1 MPKKWLNLMKKINF
15 ILVIL
20 LFASQIQSSNAA
32 QYQSIASIQKAITH
46 YVHTHLTSSSDYKLK
61 LGQIDNRLKLALCNE
76 ELTVFSQKVS
86 LKAGRNSI
94 GIKCNSNKKW
104 TIYTSA
110 IINIYQDVIVL
121 SQPIKRGDFF
131 TKNIL
136 QLEKREISGLR
147 SGFFTETKNI
157 INKQA
162 TRNLNRNTVLTQSNM
177 TEPKLIKRGEKVIIK
192 VNSPNLEISVAGIA
206 LMDGVKNQNIR
217 IKNIKS
223 KQIVQATVVKQG
235 QVVVSY

>member
-1 MPKKWLNLMKKINF
+1 MKKINF
-15 ILVIL
+15 ILGIL
-20 LFASQIQSSNAA
+20 LFASQIQTSNAA
-32 QYQSIASIQKAITH
+32 QYQSISSIQEAITH
-46 YVHTHLTSSSDYKLK
+46 YIHTHLNSSADYKLK
-61 LGQIDNRLKLALCNE
+61 LGQIDNRLKLALCSEN
-76 ELTVFSQKVS
+76 LTVFSQKSS

-110 IINIYQDVIVL
+110 IISIYQDVIVL
-121 SQPIKRGDFF
+121 SQPIKRGDFY
-131 TKNIL
+131 TKSIL
-136 QLEKREISGLR
+136 QLEKREISSLR
-147 SGFFTETKNI
+147 SGFFTSPENI

-162 TRNLNRNTVLTQSNM
+162 TRNLSLNTVVTQSNI
-177 TEPKLIKRGEKVIIK
+177 TEPKLIKRGEKVTIK
-192 VNSPNLEISVAGIA
+192 INSPNLEISVTGIA

-235 QVVVSY
+235 QVVVTY

>member
-104 TIYTSA
+104 TIYTYQYLSRCHRTISA
-110 IINIYQDVIVL
+110 NQTW
-121 SQPIKRGDFF
+121 RFF
-131 TKNIL
+131 Y
-136 QLEKREISGLR
+136 EKY
-147 SGFFTETKNI
+147 
-157 INKQA
+157 
-162 TRNLNRNTVLTQSNM
+162 LT
-177 TEPKLIKRGEKVIIK
+177 T
-192 VNSPNLEISVAGIA
+192 
-206 LMDGVKNQNIR
+206 
-217 IKNIKS
+217 
-223 KQIVQATVVKQG
+223 
-235 QVVVSY
+235 